1 MLRFVQLILQRR
13 NVTDLGIRRASPA
26 RVSPGS
32 AVGSTAGRGRSPVRT
47 TRATAQS
54 AASKKSPTRL
64 QNGTPAGT
72 TRSTRADSKS
82 PTSAR
87 TEDGTR
93 GRNPVRTSVD
103 TRRPGEY
110 SGEGLFTRNEFQLV
124 SDIRPIIV

>member
-32 AVGSTAGRGRSPVRT
+32 AVGSAAGRGWSPVRT

-64 QNGTPAGT
+64 QNGTCRQGPPALPE
-72 TRSTRADSKS
+72 
-82 PTSAR
+82 PTANLRHLHEQR
-87 TEDGTR
+87 T
-93 GRNPVRTSVD
+93 GREGGIRYGPV
-103 TRRPGEY
+103 
-110 SGEGLFTRNEFQLV
+110 
-124 SDIRPIIV
+124 